1 MPKNTWSI
9 KLYPYDHSGHTHKT
23 VKADSCSVYDG
34 RIAFYNNVSKTDDD
48 PFPES
53 LLIAYIPTDR
63 VFELE
68 ILDDETGEP
77 VGFLFQGSN

>member
-1 MPKNTWSI
+1 MITPAIPTRRSRLI
-9 KLYPYDHSGHTHKT
+9 RAASMMG
-23 VKADSCSVYDG
+23 
-34 RIAFYNNVSKTDDD
+34 IAFYNNFPRTEED

-77 VGFLFQGSN
+77 VGFLFEGGN